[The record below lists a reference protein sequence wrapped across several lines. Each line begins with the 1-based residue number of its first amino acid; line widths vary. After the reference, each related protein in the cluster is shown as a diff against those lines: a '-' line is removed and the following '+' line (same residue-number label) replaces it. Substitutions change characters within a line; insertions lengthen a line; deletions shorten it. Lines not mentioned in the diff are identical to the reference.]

1 MADHTDISGC
11 LQKFD
16 LFPIITETFMKQ
28 NIPQIAHLFFFLLLA
43 CAGLFHA
50 HAQQGVVAAGG
61 EITGPGG
68 SLSFSTGQTD
78 FMFFTAETGNI
89 QFGLQQVFFFHEEPD
104 VPLTRQLTTADVS
117 QGEDQCFDATHTIT
131 LAGGSDTF
139 IVEDGTSVDL
149 IAGYRIRMLP
159 GTRVEHGGHLH
170 ARISPEG
177 VFCDVEEPIVVAM
190 QTGEQE
196 NAAYQ
201 EPLNMPGE
209 EPSEKPLFRVY
220 PNPTSGDFT
229 VELNHTDKPG
239 QSVTIEIIGMRGE
252 VVMRYDLSLQRDYQL
267 SLQGHQPGLYVVRVQ
282 SGESFGIERIIKR

>member
-1 MADHTDISGC
+1 MNQT
-11 LQKFD
+11 
-16 LFPIITETFMKQ
+16 
-28 NIPQIAHLFFFLLLA
+28 IPHAAHLLIFLLFA
-43 CAGLFHA
+43 CAGLPHA
-50 HAQQGVVAAGG
+50 QAQQGAVAAGG

-78 FMFFTAETGNI
+78 FMFFSSEAGSI
-89 QFGLQQVFFFHEEPD
+89 QFGLQQVFFFDDEPQ
-104 VPLTRQLTTADVS
+104 VPLTRHLTTADIF
-117 QGEDQCFDATHTIT
+117 QGEDLCFDATHTIT

-190 QTGEQE
+190 QAGEQE
-196 NAAYQ
+196 TTAYQ

-229 VELNHTDKPG
+229 VELNHTGLPG
-239 QSVTIEIIGMRGE
+239 QPVTIEIIGMRGE

-282 SGESFGIERIIKR
+282 SGDQFGIERIIKR